1 VLGYGVMVWHE
12 GAGGGRI
19 SARSMQK
26 GWIFNGSNEI
36 LIRVGIPMLTR
47 IISHVSGEKERRLF
61 V

>member
-1 VLGYGVMVWHE
+1 MVWHE

-47 IISHVSGEKERRLF
+47 TISHVSGEKERRLF